1 MRYSVEFRPAVL
13 KSMKW
18 LTKKEL
24 QRIKK
29 KIDDLAENLPDPAAT
44 KMKGNNIFHRIHVG
58 DYRIV
63 YEIHGDRIVI
73 LVVKVG
79 HCNDI
84 YKRLL

>member
-13 KSMKW
+13 KSMKR
-18 LTKKEL
+18 LSKREL
-24 QRIKK
+24 RRIKK
-29 KIDDLAENLPDPAAT
+29 KIDALAENLPDPATT
-44 KMKGNNIFHRIHVG
+44 KMKGNNTFHRIRVG

-63 YEIHGDRIVI
+63 YEIHENRLVI

-79 HCNDI
+79 HRKDI